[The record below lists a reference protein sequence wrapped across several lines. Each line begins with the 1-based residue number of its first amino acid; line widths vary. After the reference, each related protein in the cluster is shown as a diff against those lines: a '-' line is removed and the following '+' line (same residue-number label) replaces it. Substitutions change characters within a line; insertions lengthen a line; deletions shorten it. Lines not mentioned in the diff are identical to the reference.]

1 MDLSLLHTAVSGR
14 DASLIPRIS
23 LVDKLTTTTTTQS
36 SSAVQT
42 GKFKSLESHKNQ
54 LREV

>member
-1 MDLSLLHTAVSGR
+1 MDLSLLQTAVSGR

-36 SSAVQT
+36 SCAVQT

-54 LREV
+54 QKEV